1 MSVRVDWHKS
11 LSGLLVAALLTGV
24 VFHGSPADILEAVFG
39 LSAILCFIW
48 FPDVVG
54 SVRAIPFLAVDA
66 GTPTPIV
73 RILGWALLFVATAFG
88 ILNAL

>member
-1 MSVRVDWHKS
+1 VRFHWHRT

-24 VFHGSPADILEAVFG
+24 VIHGSPANILNAVLG

-54 SVRAIPFLAVDA
+54 SVRAIPFLAVDR

-73 RILGWALLFVATAFG
+73 RALGWILLLIATVFG
-88 ILNAL
+88 IINAA